1 MQQAR
6 SWHVGSFKP
15 VVFVGA
21 VLYALERMQSELFFQ
36 WAFIG
41 PPAGSLG
48 QKCLSGAR
56 PCCVRPVQVPAPCCF
71 FFHFALVIPP
81 CGTLSPFFKGT
92 KSTIYILHVG
102 AWFNIYKAENAYIY
116 LKTVMRWF
124 RAVCWSYHLV
134 QRFYIYIPL
143 GFFSHLLVI
152 TEKFKKRLTLFVVVV
167 IVIASTL
174 AFI

>member
-1 MQQAR
+1 
-6 SWHVGSFKP
+6 
-15 VVFVGA
+15 
-21 VLYALERMQSELFFQ
+21 
-36 WAFIG
+36 
-41 PPAGSLG
+41 
-48 QKCLSGAR
+48 
-56 PCCVRPVQVPAPCCF
+56 
-71 FFHFALVIPP
+71 
-81 CGTLSPFFKGT
+81 
-92 KSTIYILHVG
+92 
-102 AWFNIYKAENAYIY
+102 
-116 LKTVMRWF
+116 MRWF